1 MLKNRGNIFLII
13 FVIVASCYS
22 VIQAEAPKVSTW
34 INQNEILLGD
44 SVILTV
50 KVDGISNPEAPKIP
64 DIPHFSVRFLGK
76 QQESY
81 SSYTVIINGKKVEDK
96 TSRSGVQFNY
106 ELTPKK
112 EGTLT
117 IPEFSITINGQL
129 YQFNTFK
136 IKVLNQNTEHEDLFI
151 KQSIDRHVYFLG
163 EQITVHFK
171 WYLKQD
177 VNDYKLKIP
186 WLEGVDNSVIS
197 DIDPDKNKTYQA
209 IIVNGNKQVPALKT
223 QEIVNGKKYTVFSIK
238 KIVTPISEGTYKL
251 EPAFLKYSVI
261 KGYRQSRNAAFD
273 HFFNTNRNAILDSFS
288 ARSDAILIT
297 VKHPPHHNRPA
308 SFTGAVG
315 DIDFNVSVS
324 PQTVNVGDPITVT
337 MKLSGTGNIGQV
349 KMPQLPHLPEFK
361 QYEPAIKF
369 NKHTQGDKVI
379 SEKIVEKVLIP
390 RVNGIYKIDKID
402 FTFFNPQKRKFQTVS
417 KGPFNLNINESDTEG
432 RSYPIAIQ
440 DNQVNHNPE
449 RFQKNIRYIKTEL
462 GAISTVEKQ
471 YSKYRIGWI
480 LGYLIPLCL
489 LPIFY
494 IVRKRQLLLQT
505 DLKFL
510 RNTRATKR
518 SRSFM
523 LSAKKAIETK
533 NGTQFYQEINNAL
546 SNYLAD
552 KLNVPVARVT
562 SGITHTLK
570 EKGVDP
576 ALIKEIDVLFQSIEM
591 SLFSSAEF
599 NDTQIQSDFEKVKQI
614 IKQLKR
620 EL

>member
-1 MLKNRGNIFLII
+1 MLKSRGSIFLII
-13 FVIVASCYS
+13 FIIVASYYS
-22 VIQAEAPKVSTW
+22 IIQAEAPKVSTW
-34 INQNEILLGD
+34 INQNETRLGD

-50 KVDGISNPEAPKIP
+50 KVDGLSNPEAPKIP

-76 QQESY
+76 KQERY

-112 EGTLT
+112 EGVLT
-117 IPEFSITINGQL
+117 IPEFSMTINGQS

-136 IKVLNQNTEHEDLFI
+136 IKVLNQNTEHEDVFI
-151 KQSIDRHVYFLG
+151 KQSIDRNVYFLG
-163 EQITVHFK
+163 EHITVRFK
-171 WYLKQD
+171 WYLRQD
-177 VNDYKLKIP
+177 VNDYKLTIP

-197 DIDPDKNKTYQA
+197 DIDPDKNRTHQA
-209 IIVNGNKQVPALKT
+209 IIVNGNKQVAALKT
-223 QEIVNGKKYTVFSIK
+223 QEIVNGKQYTVFSIK

-273 HFFNTNRNAILDSFS
+273 HFFNPNRNAIVDSFS
-288 ARSDAILIT
+288 VGSDAISMT

-324 PQTVNVGDPITVT
+324 PQTVNIGDPITVT

-361 QYEPAIKF
+361 QYEPEIKL
-369 NKHTQGDKVI
+369 NKHTQGDRII

-390 RVNGIYKIDKID
+390 RVKGTYKIDKIE

-417 KGPFNLNINESDTEG
+417 KGPFNFDVNASNTTETP
-432 RSYPIAIQ
+432 RSIAMQ
-440 DNQVNHNPE
+440 DNQIEHTSE

-471 YSKYRIGWI
+471 YSKYRIGWV

-489 LPIFY
+489 LLIFY

-510 RNTRATKR
+510 RNTRAKKR

-523 LSAKKAIETK
+523 LNAKKAIDTK
-533 NGTQFYQEINNAL
+533 NGRQFYQEINNAL

-552 KLNVPVARVT
+552 RLNVPVARVT

-570 EKGVDP
+570 EKGVAP
-576 ALIKEIDVLFQSIEM
+576 VLIKEIDVLFQSIEM

-599 NDTQIQSDFEKVKQI
+599 NDTQIQSDFEKAKRV